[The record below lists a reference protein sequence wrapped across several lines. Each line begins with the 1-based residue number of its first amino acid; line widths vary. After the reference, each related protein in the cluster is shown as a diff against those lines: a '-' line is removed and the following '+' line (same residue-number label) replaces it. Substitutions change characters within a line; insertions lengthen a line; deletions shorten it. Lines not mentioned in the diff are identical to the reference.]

1 MQDTHEYT
9 NTQKYLLRGGVEA
22 VALCP
27 DVAIV
32 TGDGG
37 SGDHPAGDQLWKMK
51 HDKRIRAEFIN
62 LLTHPAGDQLHK
74 SRIYQKSKTS

>member
-9 NTQKYLLRGGVEA
+9 NTQKYLIRGGVEA

-37 SGDHPAGDQLWKMK
+37 SGDHPAGDQL
-51 HDKRIRAEFIN
+51 
-62 LLTHPAGDQLHK
+62 HK
-74 SRIYQKSKTS
+74 SRIYQKGKTS

>member
-9 NTQKYLLRGGVEA
+9 NTQKYLIRGDVEA

-32 TGDGG
+32 TGDGS
-37 SGDHPAGDQLWKMK
+37 SGDHSAGDQLWKMK
-51 HDKRIRAEFIN
+51 HD
-62 LLTHPAGDQLHK
+62 
-74 SRIYQKSKTS
+74 